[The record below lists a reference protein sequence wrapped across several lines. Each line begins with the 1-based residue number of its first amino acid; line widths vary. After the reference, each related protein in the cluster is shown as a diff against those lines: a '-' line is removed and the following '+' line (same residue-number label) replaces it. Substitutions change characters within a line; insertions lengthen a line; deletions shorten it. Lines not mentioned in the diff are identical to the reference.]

1 MDMSNMDKL
10 RGMPLGFPFAMV
22 ILGVAASLV
31 ALFLGGI
38 REHFFEY
45 FGLRLQDLGIHLLIV
60 GGFLQGVLWIC
71 GAFGKHGESK
81 PPA

>member
-22 ILGVAASLV
+22 FQGVASSPGAI
-31 ALFLGGI
+31 FLGGI
-38 REHFFEY
+38 REPWFES
-45 FGLRLQDLGIHLLIV
+45 FGLRVQDLGMHLIIV
-60 GGFLQGVLWIC
+60 GGLLQGVLWIC
-71 GAFGKHGESK
+71 GAFGKHESK